1 MRNVPLSVRNRL
13 LLTLPM
19 ADLRGILPLM
29 ELVTLRQGQI
39 LTEPNF
45 AIQHVY
51 FIEIGAA
58 CVLSRGKHPVAI
70 AVVGPLGMV
79 GLPVALGIDRAPF
92 RSTVHLPGRAL
103 RLSASVFRSA
113 MAEHPKLRELLLKY
127 TLFRLIVEAQAVYC
141 RTNHRLERRLAQWL
155 LNADDCVGGGNIA
168 VSHELLS
175 RMLSVRRAG
184 ITEAMGIFEQQGI
197 LRHSRCRVDMIDRE
211 KLAER
216 TCECFQFVRDQYRKL
231 IPMTVDEHVRNSRVN
246 GMDANVD
253 SSASIG
259 TGC

>member
-1 MRNVPLSVRNRL
+1 
-13 LLTLPM
+13 
-19 ADLRGILPLM
+19 M

-39 LTEPNF
+39 LSEPNC

-58 CVLSRGKHPVAI
+58 CVFSRGKHPVAI
-70 AVVGPLGMV
+70 AMVGSHGMV

-92 RSTVHLPGRAL
+92 RTTVHLSGRAW

-113 MAEHPKLRELLLKY
+113 MAEHPKLHELLLKY
-127 TLFRLIVEAQAVYC
+127 ALFRLIVEAQAVFC
-141 RTNHRLERRLAQWL
+141 HTNHRLERRLAQWL
-155 LNADDCVGGGNIA
+155 LNANDCIGGGNIT

-175 RMLSVRRAG
+175 RMLAVRRAG
-184 ITEAMGIFEQQGI
+184 ITEAMGILEQQGI
-197 LRHSRCRVDMIDRE
+197 LRNSRCCVEMIDRE

-216 TCECFQFVRDQYRKL
+216 TCECFQFIRDQYRRL
-231 IPMTVDEHVRNSRVN
+231 IPMMVDEHLRNSRVN
-246 GMDANVD
+246 GMGANVN